1 VLYLGTGHDI
11 VANLENALEDSLVK
25 VPYPKLLIGFECA
38 HRRLEVEAQG
48 LADRVRLVLDRME
61 NIGFHTYGEQVDS
74 LHVNQTFTG
83 VIIGDHF

>member
-1 VLYLGTGHDI
+1 
-11 VANLENALEDSLVK
+11 
-25 VPYPKLLIGFECA
+25 
-38 HRRLEVEAQG
+38 VEAQG